1 MFTLV
6 SAISI
11 YGVYTTRG
19 AVHSVFFDAR
29 GGFITVL
36 HIKLS
41 IRKLGGRM
49 ERPWLIVRE
58 HGAYEQHAHMHTRKD
73 AESVRRLIDCGRYP
87 HCREYKMAMQRLLSE
102 EEFKALDKKQ
112 RYFNPQRGPR

>member
-1 MFTLV
+1 MYLNVFK
-6 SAISI
+6 
-11 YGVYTTRG
+11 YFHPMGRCGEGRG
-19 AVHSVFFDAR
+19 TQWLFDAR
-29 GGFITVL
+29 GGFIAVL

-41 IRKLGGRM
+41 IRKLGGKM

-58 HGAYEQHAHMHTRKD
+58 HGAYEQHAHMHTRRD

-87 HCREYKMAMQRLLSE
+87 HCREYKVAMQRLLSE